1 MPKTVPPP
9 SLLFAVFLDLAGFS
23 MILPDI
29 QTRLESFGAQGVIIG
44 LTLSSYFLVQLVVSP
59 WWGRAS
65 DRIGRKYV
73 LTICGLLSAGSLF
86 LYGAATDIWWIVASR
101 ILAGFAAA
109 NVAVAQ
115 AYIADLTLD
124 DARTAGLGKL
134 SAAITTGLLLGPA
147 LGGYLASVGGN
158 RLLGSVAGGAAL
170 LGAVW
175 IWLTLPTAPPR
186 KDAAS
191 LDKAPPEESAGH
203 VQEKAFSPK
212 KGSGLLSLLKEAPT
226 LRFLFGLSLTGMLA
240 LAILEGTF
248 GRLIA
253 HRLGYGPREFGLI
266 FAFESLV
273 STIVQYFLLARLTGR
288 FSSRSLLLISYLAQ
302 GAGLALTPFAP
313 HLIAL
318 FGCSLMYSLGVS
330 VSSPILSSLSSR
342 AAPESRQGELFGW
355 LQGARSVGFLAG
367 PILGGILFDWHPEAP
382 YLLAGVILLTAAL
395 IAFLAKAGAG
405 IGNAESPP

>member
-115 AYIADLTLD
+115 AYIADMTLD

-175 IWLTLPTAPPR
+175 IWLTLPTAP
-186 KDAAS
+186 
-191 LDKAPPEESAGH
+191 
-203 VQEKAFSPK
+203 
-212 KGSGLLSLLKEAPT
+212 
-226 LRFLFGLSLTGMLA
+226 
-240 LAILEGTF
+240 
-248 GRLIA
+248 
-253 HRLGYGPREFGLI
+253 
-266 FAFESLV
+266 
-273 STIVQYFLLARLTGR
+273 
-288 FSSRSLLLISYLAQ
+288 
-302 GAGLALTPFAP
+302 
-313 HLIAL
+313 
-318 FGCSLMYSLGVS
+318 
-330 VSSPILSSLSSR
+330 
-342 AAPESRQGELFGW
+342 
-355 LQGARSVGFLAG
+355 
-367 PILGGILFDWHPEAP
+367 
-382 YLLAGVILLTAAL
+382 
-395 IAFLAKAGAG
+395 
-405 IGNAESPP
+405 